1 MSHKNLPALNKYT
14 SAVQYE
20 ALKEINDTN
29 SIVKIVQNGRS
40 SKTLGALIR
49 CMWIKQKDYTDDNGV
64 LREGWFV
71 TEDGLH
77 AMNLFAEKERAKQDE
92 ANRIAELL
100 VKFEKACLLF
110 KEKSKGN
117 RAEIGYLKLEIEK
130 LEKEIK
136 DAENE
141 ANSIAC
147 FLDVGNFNAVL
158 VKLDMLGYK
167 KQREYNPNRNPHYD
181 YAQYEDRYGRSV

>member
-49 CMWIKQKDYTDDNGV
+49 SMWIKQKDYTDDSGV
-64 LREGWFV
+64 MREGWFV

-92 ANRIAELL
+92 EERKAKRVDTLIVSVQNLSEVVHKHEARFAELQ
-100 VKFEKACLLF
+100 
-110 KEKSKGN
+110 
-117 RAEIGYLKLEIEK
+117 AEMSQMK
-130 LEKEIK
+130 KEIS
-136 DAENE
+136 DAQEKTMHHSWYVSNE
-141 ANSIAC
+141 DLRRLLAH
-147 FLDVGNFNAVL
+147 FDLPQDWF
-158 VKLDMLGYK
+158 
-167 KQREYNPNRNPHYD
+167 RPHTRKSNYLF
-181 YAQYEDRYGRSV
+181 ERSF